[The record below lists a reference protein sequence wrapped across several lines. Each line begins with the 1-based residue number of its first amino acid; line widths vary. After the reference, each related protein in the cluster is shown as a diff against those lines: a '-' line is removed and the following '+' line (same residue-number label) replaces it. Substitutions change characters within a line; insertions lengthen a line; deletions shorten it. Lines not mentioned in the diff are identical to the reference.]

1 MTHLFT
7 YLTLTSI
14 FVLQHLICYAQTQD
28 SEYTMIYNDSIVI
41 KESTKISDNIQFK
54 DSLLVDSNNI
64 QIKYDIFKD
73 LFTKSDSTGT
83 VSITMPEKLNSI
95 IELYKIKNSQEKRFI
110 GYRIQIHSV
119 STYGSDIKQLQ
130 QLRDSFE
137 VYFQTIPAYLKYI
150 NPDFKIRVGNYHS
163 RLECIPDLTKIQEKF
178 PSSYPVREYIEFDE
192 LKRIPMQEI
201 IQRDSIMRDSIIK
214 Q

>member
-95 IELYKIKNSQEKRFI
+95 IELYKI
-110 GYRIQIHSV
+110 
-119 STYGSDIKQLQ
+119 
-130 QLRDSFE
+130 
-137 VYFQTIPAYLKYI
+137 
-150 NPDFKIRVGNYHS
+150 
-163 RLECIPDLTKIQEKF
+163 
-178 PSSYPVREYIEFDE
+178 SYN
-192 LKRIPMQEI
+192 LSGK
-201 IQRDSIMRDSIIK
+201 
-214 Q
+214 